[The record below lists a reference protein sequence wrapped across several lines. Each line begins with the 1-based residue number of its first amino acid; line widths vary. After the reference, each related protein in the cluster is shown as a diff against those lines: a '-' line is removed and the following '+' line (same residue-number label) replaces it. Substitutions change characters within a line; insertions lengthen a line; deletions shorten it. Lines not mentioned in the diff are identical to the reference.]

1 MSLKNKLTGIAVAA
15 VCLIIGV
22 SLRFSYAQQQQP
34 SAEEQEAR
42 DHYRLGNVYY
52 QQGKYK
58 EAQEE
63 YQRAMDLVKGMPR
76 ETAAVPAAEPVPAA
90 PAQAAPI
97 GSEYV
102 IGDDDEFKI
111 TVWQNPDLDSEV
123 VVRPDGRISFPLVG
137 DVIAK
142 GQTISQLR
150 DTITLRL
157 TEFLKSPQV
166 NISIK
171 KMGGSRIIILGEVG
185 KPGIYTVTRAK
196 TVFEAIVLAGGPS
209 PHAVLSSVIVIR
221 NVLTSK
227 PQAQRLNLVKLFQ
240 NKNMSQNFVLQPEDV
255 IFIPRRFIADVNY
268 FVSQIID
275 PIAKGVFVGK
285 EIRDW

>member
-1 MSLKNKLTGIAVAA
+1 MSPKNKLAGIAAAA
-15 VCLIIGV
+15 VCLIMGV
-22 SLRFSYAQQQQP
+22 LLQCSYAQQKVSP
-34 SAEEQEAR
+34 EEQEAR

-58 EAQEE
+58 EAQDE
-63 YQRAMDLVKGMPR
+63 YQRAMDLMKRMPR
-76 ETAAVPAAEPVPAA
+76 ETATVLEGETVPAA
-90 PAQAAPI
+90 PARQDSI

-102 IGDDDEFKI
+102 IGDDDELKI

-123 VVRPDGRISFPLVG
+123 VVRPDGRISFPLIG
-137 DVIAK
+137 DLIAK
-142 GQTISQLR
+142 GQTISQLC

-157 TEFLKSPQV
+157 SEFVRNPQI

-221 NVLTSK
+221 NVLTSQ

-275 PIAKGVFVGK
+275 PIAKGVFMGK